1 MPQDQS
7 DIAELVAAAEEVLAD
22 GKVTFGELVYLGGKL
37 ASKVNRL
44 EHLSGKQKQALVLEA
59 VELGLKKV
67 LQQKK
72 ASLSPDE
79 FVRFSEKIE
88 TAQMFVHETL
98 PAVLDV
104 AVQAAR
110 GQLDLGK
117 SVAAGWSLTRVLCG
131 CFGQK
136 LPQTPSAAPLVKVAE
151 AVAPPPL
158 VKAVESVAPIP
169 VVEAVKKVE
178 DVVVAVQVAVEEA
191 KESQVDVVP
200 QPASADTPHPVE
212 EVPTQA
218 PEPAPTQAPLEP
230 VQEKTI
236 QEQVQESAPQEPVA
250 Q

>member
-7 DIAELVAAAEEVLAD
+7 DIAELVDAAVEVLAD

-44 EHLSGKQKQALVLEA
+44 AHLSGKQKQALVLEA
-59 VELGLKKV
+59 VELGLKQV
-67 LQQKK
+67 LAQKK
-72 ASLSPDE
+72 ASLTPDE
-79 FVRFSEKIE
+79 FVHFSEKIE

-136 LPQTPSAAPLVKVAE
+136 LPVAPSVKAVE
-151 AVAPPPL
+151 AVAPPSL
-158 VKAVESVAPIP
+158 VKVLESVAPTP
-169 VVEAVKKVE
+169 VAEAVKKVE
-178 DVVVAVQVAVEEA
+178 DVVVAVAEVVEEA
-191 KESQVDVVP
+191 KQSPADEAP
-200 QPASADTPHPVE
+200 QKPAV
-212 EVPTQA
+212 
-218 PEPAPTQAPLEP
+218 EPAPPVVEETKPSEVPSVEATEAPLEP
-230 VQEKTI
+230 VQEEELKS
-236 QEQVQESAPQEPVA
+236 QESAHQETAA

>member
-79 FVRFSEKIE
+79 FVRFAEKVE

-136 LPQTPSAAPLVKVAE
+136 LPLKPSAAPLVKVAE
-151 AVAPPPL
+151 AVAPT
-158 VKAVESVAPIP
+158 P
-169 VVEAVKKVE
+169 VVEAVKKAE
-178 DVVVAVQVAVEEA
+178 EIVVAVQLAVEEV
-191 KESQVDVVP
+191 KESPADVAP
-200 QPASADTPHPVE
+200 QSASADTPHPAE
-212 EVPTQA
+212 EA
-218 PEPAPTQAPLEP
+218 PKQEAAPTQASLEP
-230 VQEKTI
+230 VQEV
-236 QEQVQESAPQEPVA
+236 QQPVQESAPQEPVA

>member
-7 DIAELVAAAEEVLAD
+7 DIAELVDAAVDVLAD

-44 EHLSGKQKQALVLEA
+44 EHLSGKEKQALVLEA
-59 VELGLKKV
+59 VEFGLKQV
-67 LQQKK
+67 LAQKK
-72 ASLSPDE
+72 ASLTPDE

-117 SVAAGWSLTRVLCG
+117 SVAAGWSLTRVLCS

-136 LPQTPSAAPLVKVAE
+136 LPVEPKAAPL
-151 AVAPPPL
+151 L
-158 VKAVESVAPIP
+158 KALESVAPTP
-169 VVEAVKKVE
+169 VAEAVKKVE
-178 DVVVAVQVAVEEA
+178 DVVVAVAEVVEEA
-191 KESQVDVVP
+191 KQSPADEAP
-200 QPASADTPHPVE
+200 QKPAV
-212 EVPTQA
+212 
-218 PEPAPTQAPLEP
+218 EPAPPVVEETKPAEAPSTEAPQEP
-230 VQEKTI
+230 VQ
-236 QEQVQESAPQEPVA
+236 QEEVKAQESAPQETDA